1 MSLKDTVEPIKK
13 LHDTYYSRTPI
24 LLAKIGDSLLII
36 STSVTA
42 YSIGTHQDV
51 IAYIALF
58 TGTIGKILLN
68 FAKDTTP

>member
-1 MSLKDTVEPIKK
+1 MSLKEATEPIKK
-13 LHDTYYSRTPI
+13 LHDAYYSRTPI

-42 YSIGTHQDV
+42 YGIGTHQDV

-58 TGTIGKILLN
+58 SGTLGKIILN
-68 FAKDTTP
+68 FAKE